1 MGSGLVSLLVG
12 GKVLQEV
19 VKVIQEVVEALQ
31 GLKGSA

>member
-1 MGSGLVSLLVG
+1 MGSGFLSLLVQA
-12 GKVLQEV
+12 KVLQEV

>member
-1 MGSGLVSLLVG
+1 MGSGLVSLLVYAQ
-12 GKVLQEV
+12 VLQEV